1 MNKHLNNNFMKKKD
15 VLDTLFVTVCYI
27 IVIIFNVYLLTQ
39 SNSWDIRILFLIVF
53 VFFSF
58 NIRLMV
64 KDLVKE
70 RKINTYKE

>member
-1 MNKHLNNNFMKKKD
+1 MKKKD
-15 VLDTLFVTVCYI
+15 VLDALLVTVCYI

-58 NIRLMV
+58 NIRLMIR
-64 KDLVKE
+64 DLIKE

>member
-1 MNKHLNNNFMKKKD
+1 MKKKD

-27 IVIIFNVYLLTQ
+27 IVIIFNIYLLTQ